1 METNVIRK
9 NLYFPDMQISLLWGD
24 TIPCNNIVAFDKKGK
39 EIWRINDIL
48 KFDKILEFTDIKKVD
63 DNTME
68 AYYSPDMIFTVNVS
82 RRKLMKTEYIR

>member
-48 KFDKILEFTDIKKVD
+48 KFDKILEFTDIKKA
-63 DNTME
+63 E
-68 AYYSPDMIFTVNVS
+68 AAA
-82 RRKLMKTEYIR
+82 KEEAEKAQKAAEAAAKEAEKAEKK